1 MQAAV
6 CYYRVPQRGE
16 PQAPAAV
23 NVAPLTLGVA
33 TLGGIATPLMARTTP
48 VPVNHSEILITAA
61 DMRMTVTVH
70 IFQTER
76 PMAADN
82 VLLGHHGWLTP
93 ISTVTPRSSLAFTS
107 RRPLTQLKRG
117 APHSCEMPR
126 RVPAERAAP
135 MLQMVEG
142 RSVIRLS
149 GCAVVADGSACRES
163 CGVDAEVHRDR

>member
-1 MQAAV
+1 MS
-6 CYYRVPQRGE
+6 RRS
-16 PQAPAAV
+16 
-23 NVAPLTLGVA
+23 PLGAA
-33 TLGGIATPLMARTTP
+33 TLGGIATPLMARSTP
-48 VPVNHSEILITAA
+48 VPVNRSGILTTAA
-61 DMRMTVTVH
+61 DMRMSVTVH

-126 RVPAERAAP
+126 RVPAERAA
-135 MLQMVEG
+135 MLQIVAG
-142 RSVIRLS
+142 RSVTGLS
-149 GCAVVADGSACRES
+149 DCALVADGKAYRES
-163 CGVDAEVHRDR
+163 CSDDVEVRRDR